1 MAHKLFLTT
10 RQATKIR
17 NAFADSISTDIK
29 PSKTEIF
36 EIIQSV
42 GSFGSLLANL
52 DKKALT
58 NLANPLA
65 RDNLSGFVGCL
76 VSKKS
81 KENLVKK
88 ELSGQEKNYFI
99 YFE

>member
-58 NLANPLA
+58 NVANPLA
-65 RDNLSGFVGCL
+65 RDNLSGFVSCL
-76 VSKKS
+76 VSKKP

>member
-58 NLANPLA
+58 NFANPLA
-65 RDNLSGFVGCL
+65 RDNLSGFVSCL